1 MADSAAKRMREARKR
16 RNRET
21 KAERKRLRKEGL
33 LGQDNTGLF
42 QPGEVARPVVNP
54 DAPETP
60 PAPEAAEDAEDAQG
74 PKQP

>member
-16 RNRET
+16 RNREA

-42 QPGEVARPVVNP
+42 QPGEVSRPVVNP
-54 DAPETP
+54 DAPEPPPTP
-60 PAPEAAEDAEDAQG
+60 ETPGDPETPEPG
-74 PKQP
+74 KP